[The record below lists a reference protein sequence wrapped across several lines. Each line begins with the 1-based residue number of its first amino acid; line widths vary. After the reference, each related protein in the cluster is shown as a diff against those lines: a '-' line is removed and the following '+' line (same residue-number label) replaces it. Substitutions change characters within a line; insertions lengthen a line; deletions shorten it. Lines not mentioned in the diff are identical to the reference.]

1 MLFDSVWFNFQC
13 LQHRTHAH
21 SSSQPIDEISANA
34 ADCTISPIQPSHCLY
49 ARSRYTLQV
58 YTYVALDLYW
68 IRFDSDAAHVPSP
81 IVVADVVPH
90 AHNAPW
96 YVCVTVFGRWQ
107 PMLVWLI
114 IATYIRII
122 GYSVL
127 ACVCVCVLPF
137 NQWLMLPISA
147 HTGIERESDCAKKTV
162 IVSMAHVLIWI
173 KGEKNQDQKKTRH
186 TQQHWLQNTK

>member
-13 LQHRTHAH
+13 LQHHTHVHPANRWDIGKCCRLH
-21 SSSQPIDEISANA
+21 NIANPTVTLSVRAISLHI
-34 ADCTISPIQPSHCLY
+34 TSLY
-49 ARSRYTLQV
+49 VRSIGFI
-58 YTYVALDLYW
+58 LDS
-68 IRFDSDAAHVPSP
+68 IRFGCSACAVTH
-81 IVVADVVPH
+81 VVPH

-137 NQWLMLPISA
+137 NRWLMLPISA

-186 TQQHWLQNTK
+186 TQQHWLQNAK

>member
-1 MLFDSVWFNFQC
+1 MLTAS
-13 LQHRTHAH
+13 HTRTH
-21 SSSQPIDEISANA
+21 SIQPIDEISANA

-81 IVVADVVPH
+81 MSFH
-90 AHNAPW
+90 MLTMRHGM
-96 YVCVTVFGRWQ
+96 CVTVFGRWQ

-137 NQWLMLPISA
+137 NQ
-147 HTGIERESDCAKKTV
+147 
-162 IVSMAHVLIWI
+162 
-173 KGEKNQDQKKTRH
+173 
-186 TQQHWLQNTK
+186 